1 MLSRVA
7 DCIYWMARYVER
19 AENLTRLLLA
29 NRQLILD
36 AGAAGGNE
44 DAFWRP
50 LLISTGDEEGYFKL
64 HGEVTGDQVS
74 EYLAESRSNPNSILN
89 CIRAARENARMIRDQ
104 LSDEIWQCLN
114 DIHLYLGSPRSSRQR
129 QNDPNA
135 FYEQILTASYLFQ
148 GIARYTVCRGE
159 NWMFLQIGTYLER
172 ADKTSRLVDACSG
185 LPLTMAPS
193 PGAAPLRWASLLHS
207 CSAYSDF
214 REISTK
220 PDPVRI
226 LDFLFLSEEFP
237 RSVRFCLNEVDRA
250 LIQLRP
256 LQSRGA
262 TSDPLRESGK
272 LRSELDF
279 TTVEEII
286 QEGVHQFIDRLQ
298 TRLNSLG
305 LSIFQTFILYADL
318 LPIDAPVAATAIFPG
333 AWHDGSGED
342 ERQQQQQQQQ

>member
-19 AENLTRLLLA
+19 AENLARLLLA

-36 AGAAGGNE
+36 AGAAGEDE

-50 LLISTGDEEGYFKL
+50 LLLTTGDEDGYFEMYA
-64 HGEVTGDQVS
+64 EVTGDRVS
-74 EYLAESRSNPNSILN
+74 EYLAESRKNANSIYN
-89 CIRAARENARMIRDQ
+89 CIRSARENARMIRDQ

-114 DIHLYLGSPRSSRQR
+114 NIYLHLGSPKAARQR
-129 QNDPNA
+129 RDEPNEFFEHVLA
-135 FYEQILTASYLFQ
+135 SSYLFQ
-148 GIARYTVCRGE
+148 GIARSTISRGE

-185 LPLTMAPS
+185 LPLTMPPS
-193 PGAAPLRWASLLHS
+193 PGAEPLRWASLLHS

-220 PDPVRI
+220 ADPVRI
-226 LDFLFLSEEFP
+226 LEFLFLSDDFP
-237 RSVRFCLNEVDRA
+237 RSVRFCLGEVDRA
-250 LIQLRP
+250 LIELRP
-256 LQSRGA
+256 RKRPGA

-279 TTVEEII
+279 ITVEEILD
-286 QEGVHQFIDRLQ
+286 EGVHDYIDHLQ
-298 TRLNSLG
+298 TKLNTLG
-305 LSIFQTFILYADL
+305 LSIFETFVLYADL
-318 LPIDAPVAATAIFPG
+318 LPMETSLATPAVYPG
-333 AWHDGSGED
+333 AWHESTSE
-342 ERQQQQQQQQ
+342 EEEQQQQQQQ